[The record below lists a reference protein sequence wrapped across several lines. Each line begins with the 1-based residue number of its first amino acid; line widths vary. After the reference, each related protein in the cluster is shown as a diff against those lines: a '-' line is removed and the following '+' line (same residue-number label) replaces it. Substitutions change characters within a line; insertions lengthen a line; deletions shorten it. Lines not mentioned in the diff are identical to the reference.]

1 MGLKICFTLE
11 KVLNLAFDLT
21 EFDQTL
27 NNVKIEKIS
36 IFLEQHEPRFEFYSK
51 SCNYFIPKQENSRV
65 IGERNSM

>member
-36 IFLEQHEPRFEFYSK
+36 IFLE
-51 SCNYFIPKQENSRV
+51 
-65 IGERNSM
+65 